1 MKALKADQIRLNV
14 INRKWLPRI
23 LNDRYSYSRPQKDDF
38 NKVLQMLITS
48 VYDMINR
55 HRKVK

>member
-23 LNDRYSYSRPQKDDF
+23 LNDIDSRPQKDDF

-48 VYDMINR
+48 DLWYDKPTR
-55 HRKVK
+55 ETWK